1 MAVLPRIQSQ
11 ITFLYYDDLAPIAD
25 FYENVI
31 GLDLVEDQGFA
42 RIYRLTD
49 SSFIGIVDSQEGFH
63 SAKPD
68 NAVLLT
74 MAVEDVDAWYAY
86 LSAQSVKVLR
96 EPNTYNSIQVRC
108 FFFEDPGGYSFEV
121 QQFLKPASA
130 EIFHR

>member
-25 FYENVI
+25 FYENTI
-31 GLDLVEDQGFA
+31 GLELVEDQGFA
-42 RIYRLTD
+42 QIFRLTA
-49 SSFIGIVDSQEGFH
+49 SSFIGIVDSEEGFH

-74 MAVEDVDAWYAY
+74 MAVEDVDAWHAH
-86 LSAQSVKVLR
+86 LRAQNVKILR
-96 EPNTYNSIQVRC
+96 EPNTYDSIQVRC

-121 QQFLKPASA
+121 QQFLRPESA